1 MSLTTEPGTSWRD
14 EVAQLEAQIGNL
26 RKAVSQDSPWPSER
40 GSTLGS
46 PRMEKRPSL
55 STSAPL
61 VQVPL
66 TSSDGLG
73 QKSQGDTISAS
84 CPVSAFVQPRTLQPS
99 KNDEVQEMFQEL
111 EKLEIALVQ
120 EKQNNKRHVAEKLA
134 MEKSHARDMTELESM
149 LKQCMEETEGLRAEN
164 RRLLGLNA
172 KLLAVGEVDATTTTL
187 CTASEAEID
196 SSGVV
201 LGRMVSMGHL
211 GSPKNTSPSHALD
224 NFRND

>member
-1 MSLTTEPGTSWRD
+1 MSLTTERRPSWRD

-26 RKAVSQDSPWPSER
+26 RKAVSQESVWPSEL

-66 TSSDGLG
+66 TSSDGLDH
-73 QKSQGDTISAS
+73 SNPGDMMSAS
-84 CPVSAFVQPRTLQPS
+84 CPVNAFARLSQPPA
-99 KNDEVQEMFQEL
+99 NDEVKEMFQEF
-111 EKLEIALVQ
+111 EKLELALVQ
-120 EKQNNKRHVAEKLA
+120 EKHKNNRIVAEKSA
-134 MEKSHARDMTELESM
+134 MEKSHARDMTELEGM
-149 LKQCMEETEGLRAEN
+149 LNASMEEVEGLRAEN

-187 CTASEAEID
+187 CTASEAETD
-196 SSGVV
+196 SS
-201 LGRMVSMGHL
+201 LGHMASMGHL
-211 GSPKNTSPSHALD
+211 GSPSHSLD
-224 NFRND
+224 QTR